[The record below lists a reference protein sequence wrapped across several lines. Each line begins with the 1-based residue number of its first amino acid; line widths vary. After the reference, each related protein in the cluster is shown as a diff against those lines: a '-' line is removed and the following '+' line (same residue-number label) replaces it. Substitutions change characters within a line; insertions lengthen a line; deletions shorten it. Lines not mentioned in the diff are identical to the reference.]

1 MIAAC
6 CGIKVFIN
14 SREHDCETSNVQPLG
29 KQRVTPR
36 VGIAAQRMTGIYS
49 DLPHFPKYDADHSRS
64 LIHSK
69 EETSLS
75 KLEK

>member
-1 MIAAC
+1 
-6 CGIKVFIN
+6 
-14 SREHDCETSNVQPLG
+14 
-29 KQRVTPR
+29 
-36 VGIAAQRMTGIYS
+36 MTGIYS
-49 DLPHFPKYDADHSRS
+49 DLPHFPKYDANHSRS